1 MAPSRQKILQA
12 ALVCFDQNSYEATT
26 TAAICKAS
34 GVSNGSFFHHFGS
47 KEGLAAQ
54 LFLSALCSYHDAV
67 LSELSSKLNLEL
79 GLRHLITAHVSWVS
93 EERQQAQFLFE
104 QSRAQWMSSIRDEQ
118 VSENKRFADGIKAW
132 REPLLEAGKLPE
144 MADAVFFSLVIGP
157 AQMLARQWLSSRSQ
171 DDLKIHIPTL
181 GDFAVAAF
189 NTCGHSPKNQ

>member
-12 ALVCFDQNSYEATT
+12 ALVCFDQNSYEAST

-67 LSELSSKLNLEL
+67 LDGLSSNLDVEA
-79 GLRHLITAHVSWVS
+79 GLRHLIAAHVGWVS
-93 EERQQAQFLFE
+93 HERQQAQFLFE
-104 QSRAQWMSSIRDEQ
+104 QSRAQWMSSIKEEQ
-118 VSENKRFADGIKAW
+118 AAENKRFADGIKAW
-132 REPLLEAGKLPE
+132 RAPLLDAGKLPE
-144 MADAVFFSLVIGP
+144 MADTVFFSLVIGP
-157 AQMLARQWLSSRSQ
+157 AQMLARQWLASRS
-171 DDLKIHIPTL
+171 DNDLKTHIPTL

-189 NTCGHSPKNQ
+189 NAASNAPQN